1 MVARGR
7 ENDRRWTIRGY
18 ISTFGLAGAR
28 FDGYICCFEPLGL
41 LGLGLGVRSVLRLL
55 DHCRQHRNV

>member
-28 FDGYICCFEPLGL
+28 FDGYICCFEPLGF
-41 LGLGLGVRSVLRLL
+41 LGRSFCTSTIRSL
-55 DHCRQHRNV
+55 